1 MYFTQRLDGFAI
13 IGRMNKKTIL
23 RFLSA
28 LALPLAAQTASEA
41 ETNITVV
48 VTATPITHEETV
60 AKDGAEI
67 VTIGRSQLAALNAQ
81 DLQTALRQVP
91 GVTISRYSPVGS
103 YGGGQGGSVYV
114 RGVGTARPGGEVR
127 MYVDGAPRESGV
139 WGHPLMDSVP
149 VDFAQSVAVH
159 KNPQP
164 GRYPGTFAAVD
175 VETRRRET
183 QGQEAEVDLAYG
195 RFNTLLGSLSAAAKE
210 GAVDGAAGM
219 SYKYSEGAR
228 QHGSAEMKNAFGRVG
243 ADLSQTER
251 LSFIYQRT
259 DSWVEDPGVKYGPR
273 PRYDRF
279 DLATDLY
286 TVRFDTDRDELKGH
300 SLVYF
305 EHGAIE
311 WKKDHLTDG
320 NLMSPAGYADTTWLN
335 WGVRNFYDWN
345 VWKDLWLTGGLDV
358 EDAGG
363 HTANTRLSDN
373 RRVFGYS
380 GRFVTVSPYAAARYD
395 FHLDEDW
402 TLTPSVGT
410 RYYFHDVYDGEWA
423 PNAALTLDYREEVEF
438 FVNGSRGVH
447 YPGIYTRAVAD
458 DFAKRTLDA
467 EVMDYVSGGTKFKI
481 DEQFDVLVSLFHT
494 EVSDRIDKTA
504 TGYINA
510 GNLRAT
516 GIELSSHWR
525 PTDDLAFFTG
535 GTWTNPE
542 THPVSRLPRW
552 TFTAGG
558 TWEICEWLR
567 WTLDGQYIG
576 SMNAYSVR
584 AEADKANLS
593 KLDDA
598 FVFNTRVSVPLKPF
612 VPVGEGS
619 EFYVSVEN
627 FTNQHYEYYPGYP
640 MAGAMIWMG
649 VKLKF

>member
-1 MYFTQRLDGFAI
+1 M
-13 IGRMNKKTIL
+13 KKPL
-23 RFLSA
+23 MSLA
-28 LALPLAAQTASEA
+28 VVAALPLLAQTGAEI
-41 ETNITVV
+41 ETNLTVV
-48 VTATPITHEETV
+48 VTATPITHEESV
-60 AKDGAEI
+60 EKDGAEV
-67 VTIGRSQLAALNAQ
+67 VTIGREQLAALNAQ

-114 RGVGTARPGGEVR
+114 RGVGTGRPGGEVR

-149 VDFAQSVAVH
+149 VDFAESVAVH

-175 VETRRRET
+175 VETRRRKT
-183 QGQEAEVDLAYG
+183 QGEEAEVDVAYG
-195 RFNTLLGSLSAAAKE
+195 RFNTLLGSVSAGAKE
-210 GAVDGAAGM
+210 GAVDAYAGM
-219 SYKYSEGAR
+219 AYKYSEGAR
-228 QHGSAEMKNAFGRVG
+228 EHGSAEMKNAFGRVG
-243 ADLSQTER
+243 TDLSETER

-259 DSWVEDPGVKYGPR
+259 DSWVEDPGEKHGVR
-273 PRYDRF
+273 PTYDRF

-286 TVRFDTDRDELKGH
+286 TVRFDTDRDNIKGH

-335 WGVRNFYDWN
+335 WGNRNWYDWN
-345 VWKDLWLTGGLDV
+345 VWKELWLTGALDITD
-358 EDAGG
+358 EGG
-363 HTANTRLSDN
+363 HTANNRLSDN
-373 RRVFGYS
+373 KRVFGYA
-380 GRFVTVSPYAAARYD
+380 GRFVTVAPHLGARYD
-395 FHLDEDW
+395 FALNEDW
-402 TLTPSVGT
+402 TLTPSVGA
-410 RYYFHDVYDGEWA
+410 RYYFHDLYDDEWA
-423 PNAALTLDYREEVEF
+423 PSAAVTLDYQEQVEF

-447 YPGIYTRAVAD
+447 YPGIYTRAVAN
-458 DFAKRTLDA
+458 DFARGTLDA

-481 DEQFDVLVSLFHT
+481 DEQTDVLLSLFHS

-504 TGYINA
+504 TSYINS

-516 GIELSSHWR
+516 GVELSAHWR
-525 PTDDLAFFTG
+525 PTDDLGFFGG

-558 TWEICEWLR
+558 TWKICDWLK

-576 SMNAYSVR
+576 SMNSYSVR
-584 AEADKANLS
+584 AEADKADLR

-598 FVFNTRVSVPLKPF
+598 FVFNTRLAVPLENLLPLVKG
-612 VPVGEGS
+612 GEW
-619 EFYVSVEN
+619 YVSVEN

-640 MAGAMIWMG
+640 MAGAMIWTG

>member
-1 MYFTQRLDGFAI
+1 MQFTQAEEAFGI
-13 IGRMNKKTIL
+13 ISAMKKPL
-23 RFLSA
+23 MSLA
-28 LALPLAAQTASEA
+28 VVAALPLLAQTGAEI
-41 ETNITVV
+41 ETNLTVV
-48 VTATPITHEETV
+48 VTATPITHEESV
-60 AKDGAEI
+60 EKDGAEV
-67 VTIGRSQLAALNAQ
+67 VTIGREQLAALNAQ

-114 RGVGTARPGGEVR
+114 RGVGTGRPGGEVR

-149 VDFAQSVAVH
+149 VDFAESVAVH

-175 VETRRRET
+175 VETRRRKT
-183 QGQEAEVDLAYG
+183 QGEEAEVDVAYG
-195 RFNTLLGSLSAAAKE
+195 RFNTLLGSVSAGAKE
-210 GAVDGAAGM
+210 GAVDAYAGM
-219 SYKYSEGAR
+219 AYKYSEGAR
-228 QHGSAEMKNAFGRVG
+228 EHGSAEMKNAFGRVG
-243 ADLSQTER
+243 TDLSETER

-259 DSWVEDPGVKYGPR
+259 DSWVEDPGEKHGVR
-273 PRYDRF
+273 PTYDRF

-286 TVRFDTDRDELKGH
+286 TVRFDTDRDNIKGH

-320 NLMSPAGYADTTWLN
+320 NLMSPAGSADTTWLN
-335 WGVRNFYDWN
+335 WGNRNWYDWN
-345 VWKDLWLTGGLDV
+345 VWKELWLTGALDITD
-358 EDAGG
+358 EGG
-363 HTANTRLSDN
+363 HTANNRLSDN
-373 RRVFGYS
+373 KRVFGYA
-380 GRFVTVSPYAAARYD
+380 GRFVTVAPYLGARYD
-395 FHLDEDW
+395 FALNEDW
-402 TLTPSVGT
+402 TLTPSVGA
-410 RYYFHDVYDGEWA
+410 RYYFHDLYDDEWA
-423 PNAALTLDYREEVEF
+423 PSAAVTLDYQEQVEF

-447 YPGIYTRAVAD
+447 YPGIYTRAVAN
-458 DFAKRTLDA
+458 DFARGTLDA

-481 DEQFDVLVSLFHT
+481 DEQTDVLLSLFHS

-504 TGYINA
+504 TSYINS

-516 GIELSSHWR
+516 GVELSAHWR
-525 PTDDLAFFTG
+525 PTDDLGFFGG

-558 TWEICEWLR
+558 TWKICDWLK

-576 SMNAYSVR
+576 SMNSYSVR
-584 AEADKANLS
+584 AEADKADLR

-598 FVFNTRVSVPLKPF
+598 FVFNTRLAVPLENLLPLVKG
-612 VPVGEGS
+612 GEW
-619 EFYVSVEN
+619 YVSVEN

-640 MAGAMIWMG
+640 MAGAMIWTG